1 MSGTTLAI
9 IAAAV
14 VAAGLISYLI
24 AIYNGLIQVKNNVEK
39 AFNNIDVLLLQR
51 YDELPK
57 LVDAAKGYMKH
68 ERDLLAGIVKLRTKY
83 RDTREMNGKIATEN
97 ELADLLQRFHVQV
110 EQYPD
115 LKAIDS
121 FNQLQIRI
129 SGVEEQ
135 IADRRELFNDSV
147 NIYNIRIEQFP
158 DVIFA
163 RLLKYE
169 KQVYLKVPDEKKKD
183 VTLDLPT

>member
-1 MSGTTLAI
+1 MNGMTLTLI
-9 IAAAV
+9 IGGIAAAGIV
-14 VAAGLISYLI
+14 SYLI
-24 AIYNGLIQVKNNVEK
+24 AIYNGLIRVKNNVEK

-51 YDELPK
+51 HAELPK
-57 LVDAAKGYMKH
+57 LVEAAKGYMKH
-68 ERDLLAGIVKLRTKY
+68 ERDLLSGIVKLRTQY
-83 RDTREMNGKIATEN
+83 RKTTDMNTKIAAEN
-97 ELADLLQRFHVQV
+97 ELAGLLQRFQVQV

-129 SGVEEQ
+129 TGVEEQ

-158 DVIFA
+158 DVLFA
-163 RLLKYE
+163 RFLRYS
-169 KQVYLKVPDEKKKD
+169 KQLYLKVPDEKKND
-183 VTLDLPT
+183 VSLDLPT